1 MESEVP
7 TSFAPPPIEADPTGT
22 YWPPFYPKCRFSR
35 ISVGYVVHHARGG
48 RTDLPT
54 IWPGGSSRDVN
65 VVAGVSSTVSPDGQA
80 NLRLLGSFE
89 LSIHDA
95 PTNVSRPGQRV
106 LAILA
111 LDHATTM
118 ERPYLAGRLWP
129 DSSESAAR
137 SNLRSALFNL
147 GSLRFNVL
155 EATPGG
161 LRLAPELGVDLHQRR
176 EEARRILDPTF
187 DDVDAPLSSFA
198 TDLLPDWDELWVE
211 PERELYRHL
220 RLHVLERL
228 SERLAKG
235 GRFAEALEAALV
247 AAEGA
252 PLRESAQRAVIRV
265 LAAEG
270 NRGEAMSRYADLC
283 AVLDEELGVKPSFHM
298 DDVLSELA
306 ETI

>member
-1 MESEVP
+1 MVVEVG
-7 TSFAPPPIEADPTGT
+7 PI
-22 YWPPFYPKCRFSR
+22 
-35 ISVGYVVHHARGG
+35 
-48 RTDLPT
+48 
-54 IWPGGSSRDVN
+54 
-65 VVAGVSSTVSPDGQA
+65 VSSDGQLK
-80 NLRLLGSFE
+80 LRLLGSFE
-89 LSIHDA
+89 LLIHDE

-106 LAILA
+106 LAMLA
-111 LDHATTM
+111 LHHATTM
-118 ERPYLAGRLWP
+118 ERPNLAGRLWP

-147 GSLRFNVL
+147 GSLRLEVL

-161 LRLAPELGVDLHQRR
+161 LRLAPELCVDLHQRR
-176 EEARRILDPTF
+176 EDARRLLDPTF
-187 DDVDAPLSSFA
+187 DDFEAPLSSFA
-198 TDLLPDWDELWVE
+198 TDLLPDWDEPWVE
-211 PERELYRHL
+211 PDRELYRNL

-228 SERLAKG
+228 SERLTKG

-270 NRGEAMSRYADLC
+270 NRGEAMNRYAALC
-283 AVLDEELGVKPSFHM
+283 AVLDEELGVKPSFQM
-298 DDVLSELA
+298 DDVLSDLA